1 MIESR
6 SSDPVAETTG
16 STHTLSRPFVAD
28 PLQGLLSEN
37 ARKPLVHHSKSP
49 MSKLKDCLLLSA
61 VGCVVAG
68 AGCFAVLMHD
78 VHQSLETNR
87 PSLSSEQFS
96 SLALAAL
103 LVPAVGVIPLKAAEK
118 IEG

>member
-1 MIESR
+1 M
-6 SSDPVAETTG
+6 PKNTTI
-16 STHTLSRPFVAD
+16 
-28 PLQGLLSEN
+28 SE
-37 ARKPLVHHSKSP
+37 KP

-87 PSLSSEQFS
+87 PSLSSEQIS
-96 SLALAAL
+96 NLALAAL
-103 LVPAVGVIPLKAAEK
+103 LVPALGVIPMKAAER
-118 IEG
+118 IES